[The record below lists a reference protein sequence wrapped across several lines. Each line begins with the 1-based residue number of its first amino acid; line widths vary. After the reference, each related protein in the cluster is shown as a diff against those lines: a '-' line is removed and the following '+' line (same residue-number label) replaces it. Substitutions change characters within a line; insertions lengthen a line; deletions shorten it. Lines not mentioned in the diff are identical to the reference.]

1 MTRKDLLNLLSIIFL
16 RHSVCA
22 STGPYDVLV
31 PSNNGETPS
40 LRCEFVSSAAT
51 FDRLTWTKDGIDK
64 FVLIRDCRDTQITS
78 CNVSVTSA
86 PGKFSVRGD
95 LVSGVILQVS
105 RVTMEDDGIYEC
117 KAIILNGISITRIRL
132 AVLNP
137 STSNTVIVLLLF
149 VIIVAG
155 VIKVCRFSADPST
168 SNTVIVLLLFV
179 IIVAG
184 V

>member
-1 MTRKDLLNLLSIIFL
+1 MNHVLAIFIPCFT
-16 RHSVCA
+16 VCA
-22 STGPYDVLV
+22 STEPYDVLV

-132 AVLNP
+132 AVL
-137 STSNTVIVLLLF
+137 SEFQMHAVIYSNF
-149 VIIVAG
+149 
-155 VIKVCRFSADPST
+155 
-168 SNTVIVLLLFV
+168 
-179 IIVAG
+179 
-184 V
+184 